1 MIKTIQ
7 VNGDIFTFECKY
19 VDLHSKVF
27 KHVCTLSR
35 NGHVLCTET
44 AKYLNRTWETYTY
57 QTVMLRCARNV
68 ADNTEL
74 INKLNELS

>member
-19 VDLHSKVF
+19 VDLHDRGL
-27 KHVCTLSR
+27 KHVCKLSR

-44 AKYLNRTWETYTY
+44 VRYLNWNMEAYTY
-57 QTVMLRCARNV
+57 QTVMLMCARNV